1 MRMENLAAL
10 NLKNLDKS
18 QWKTY
23 RFDEIAKNISER
35 VDPNNTDLE
44 VYVGLEHI
52 DSESIHLKRSG
63 TPDDVDGQKL
73 RFYPGDLIFGRR
85 RAYQRKAAVATTHG
99 FCSAH
104 ALVLRANP
112 EVIDP
117 QLFPFFMH
125 SDAFMHR
132 AVDISVGSL
141 SPTINWGTLKHQNF
155 QIPPVSLQLKIT
167 NLLWEIE
174 ELERLN
180 LDLIFKFSALGSRK
194 LNKIY
199 VEKSFKKYEMKSLSD
214 ISLSITKGTT
224 PTTIGQNFITH
235 GINFIKVES
244 LSDDGSFLH
253 DKFDHID
260 SLTHDMLKR
269 SQLETNDILF
279 SIAGALG
286 RCAVVTPDICPAN
299 TNQALSIIRL
309 KNGVNPLYV
318 YYYLKTSAVI
328 KLLDQLKV
336 QGAQPNLS
344 LQNIRELSLP
354 LPSIE
359 EQEKVVLELFK
370 NEQIMGQLKSKLIH
384 FQKLKK
390 TILNQFF

>member
-1 MRMENLAAL
+1 MRMENLPAL

-73 RFYPGDLIFGRR
+73 RFYPGDVIFGRR

-112 EVIDP
+112 DVIDP

-167 NLLWEIE
+167 NLLWVIE

-359 EQEKVVLELFK
+359 EQEKVVLELSK

>member
-1 MRMENLAAL
+1 MENLQAL

-23 RFDEIAKNISER
+23 RFDEIAKSISER
-35 VDPNNTDLE
+35 IDPNNTDLE
-44 VYVGLEHI
+44 IYVGLEHI
-52 DSESIHLKRSG
+52 DPESIHLKRNG

-73 RFYPGDLIFGRR
+73 RFYPGDVIFGRR
-85 RAYQRKAAVATTHG
+85 RAYQRKAAIATTHG

-112 EVIDP
+112 DVIDP
-117 QLFPFFMH
+117 KLFPFFIH

-141 SPTINWGTLKHQNF
+141 SPTINWGTLKHQKF
-155 QIPPVSLQLKIT
+155 QIPPMSLQQDIT
-167 NLLWEIE
+167 HLFWHIE
-174 ELERLN
+174 DLERLSV
-180 LDLIFKFSALGSRK
+180 DLVLKFSAFISCK

-199 VEKSFKKYEMKSLSD
+199 IEKGFKNFEVTSLSD
-214 ISLSITKGTT
+214 ISVSITKGTT
-224 PTTIGQNFITH
+224 PTTIGQNFVVH

-244 LSDDGSFLH
+244 LTDDGFFLYN
-253 DKFDHID
+253 KFDHID
-260 SLTHDMLKR
+260 SVTHNILKR

-286 RCAVVTPDICPAN
+286 RCAVVTSDICPAN

-309 KNGVNPLYV
+309 KKGVNPLFV
-318 YYYLKTSAVI
+318 YYFLKTNAVI

-344 LQNIRELSLP
+344 LKNIRELLIP

-359 EQEKVVLELFK
+359 DQATVVLELSK
-370 NEQIMGQLKSKLIH
+370 DEKIMTQLKLKLIQ

-390 TILNQFF
+390 TILNQLF